1 MAIATSRP
9 VSMWL
14 GLSTERSADRYLEG
28 SPLDRNVFAVLLALG
43 LIVLMSRRSRVVP
56 LLKSNWALV
65 LFYVYCALSIL
76 WSDFPDVTFKR
87 WIKAIG
93 EVVMVLVVLTER
105 DPTAAIMRLFARTAF
120 VFAPLSLLFIRYY
133 GHLGRGYSRW
143 EGEVS
148 YTGIAVDKNMLGM
161 ACLVFGL
168 ALLWRLLK
176 ELIPEHPR
184 WKSRSHISPGGQRI
198 FALRAGSIFT
208 PRMRSVLAHSLVV
221 AMLVSLLV
229 ISNSMTSLGC
239 FVFASGLM
247 VAMTISRFAR
257 KRAVIHLV
265 VAGIVCA
272 VPVILFADVGG
283 VLLEQVGRGGTL
295 TGRTELWPI
304 VIALTD
310 HPVLGTGF
318 ESFWLGERLQKIWDV
333 YWWHPNEA
341 HNGYLEIYVTLGWV
355 GLGLVAAVAINGY
368 RSIIEMV
375 RYDPVGAKLRLAY
388 FVVAIAY
395 NFTESAFK
403 TLHPIWFAFLL
414 AVVVVPRPR
423 VRTATPKHRARQLA
437 APEPAAAFAGSHG
450 GRNW

>member
-1 MAIATSRP
+1 
-9 VSMWL
+9 
-14 GLSTERSADRYLEG
+14 
-28 SPLDRNVFAVLLALG
+28 
-43 LIVLMSRRSRVVP
+43 
-56 LLKSNWALV
+56 
-65 LFYVYCALSIL
+65 
-76 WSDFPDVTFKR
+76 
-87 WIKAIG
+87 
-93 EVVMVLVVLTER
+93 
-105 DPTAAIMRLFARTAF
+105 
-120 VFAPLSLLFIRYY
+120 
-133 GHLGRGYSRW
+133 
-143 EGEVS
+143 
-148 YTGIAVDKNMLGM
+148 
-161 ACLVFGL
+161 
-168 ALLWRLLK
+168 
-176 ELIPEHPR
+176 
-184 WKSRSHISPGGQRI
+184 
-198 FALRAGSIFT
+198 
-208 PRMRSVLAHSLVV
+208 
-221 AMLVSLLV
+221 
-229 ISNSMTSLGC
+229 
-239 FVFASGLM
+239 
-247 VAMTISRFAR
+247 
-257 KRAVIHLV
+257 V

-283 VLLEQVGRGGTL
+283 VLLEQVGRDGTL

-368 RSIIEMV
+368 RSI
-375 RYDPVGAKLRLAY
+375 
-388 FVVAIAY
+388 AIAY